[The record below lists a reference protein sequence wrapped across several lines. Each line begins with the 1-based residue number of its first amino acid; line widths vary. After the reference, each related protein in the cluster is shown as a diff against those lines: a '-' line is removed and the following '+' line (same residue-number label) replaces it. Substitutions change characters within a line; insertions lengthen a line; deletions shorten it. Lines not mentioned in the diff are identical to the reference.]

1 MADLRRAGVARR
13 ELVACCA
20 RRMLPAAITIDI
32 FREKAANKQI
42 NTSDTRERGDDTSGV
57 G

>member
-1 MADLRRAGVARR
+1 
-13 ELVACCA
+13 
-20 RRMLPAAITIDI
+20 MLPAAITIDI